1 MGATTNTPTSAIST
15 LMKWQ
20 RTLYA
25 GTEIHP
31 RIHNLA
37 REVPHSGIPSWVLQD
52 LLLSSRA
59 MYFDAHVEVVSGHHT
74 GVYLRFESIARFP
87 RLLSVIAR
95 DMAEWVATTFR
106 RDPLVGLIAPESD
119 ARLLA
124 ERLVESLAEVMPL
137 RLVLTAFDRSTGRIG
152 TEIPQG
158 TIREGDRFVSLN
170 DVTTRGTCVS
180 KLGKL
185 ITDQGGHLAGM
196 MVFARRDSG
205 QFPLMEELVAR
216 YPFYYAADLMM
227 PQWQPEECP
236 LCQSGRPMISLM
248 DITAL

>member
-1 MGATTNTPTSAIST
+1 MGAATNTPSSAVAT
-15 LMKWQ
+15 LMRSQ
-20 RTLYA
+20 RKLYA

-37 REVPHSGIPSWVLQD
+37 REAPHSGISSWVLQD

-59 MYFDAHVEVVSGHHT
+59 IYFDAHVEVVSGHHT
-74 GVYLRFESIARFP
+74 GVYLRFESIARYP
-87 RLLSVIAR
+87 KLLTIIAR

-106 RDPLVGLIAPESD
+106 RDPLAGLISPDSD

-152 TEIPQG
+152 TEIIQG
-158 TIREGDRFVSLN
+158 TIGKGDRLVSLN
-170 DVTTRGTCVS
+170 DVTTRGMCVS
-180 KLGKL
+180 KLGKV
-185 ITDQGGHLAGM
+185 ITDQGGDLAGM

-205 QFPLMEELVAR
+205 QFPLMEELVASL
-216 YPFYYAADLMM
+216 PFYYAADLMM

-236 LCQSGRPMISLM
+236 LCQSGRPLISWR
-248 DITAL
+248 DIPAL